1 MANLYFSPTEMG
13 FFLKAMEK
21 PQDSVEVSPAAE
33 EFLRRA
39 IIWGASGFEF
49 AKGKITVT
57 YPYFLH
63 VYITDNDAPL
73 NFSSDEA
80 GYYP

>member
-1 MANLYFSPTEMG
+1 MANLYFSPTAMG

-39 IIWGASGFEF
+39 IIWGATGF
-49 AKGKITVT
+49 GISNGGVSVT
-57 YPYFLH
+57 YPEFLREY
-63 VYITDNDAPL
+63 VTDNDAPIQ
-73 NFSSDEA
+73 FQD
-80 GYYP
+80 G

>member
-1 MANLYFSPTEMG
+1 MAKLYFSPTEMG

-39 IIWGASGFEF
+39 IIWGATGFRISN
-49 AKGKITVT
+49 GGVSVT
-57 YPYFLH
+57 YPEFLREY
-63 VYITDNDAPL
+63 VTDNDAPIQ
-73 NFSSDEA
+73 FQD
-80 GYYP
+80 G